1 MENKFK
7 LPEYIEKRACDY
19 MNEILLVLKEMGL
32 LESINTASLDM
43 LAQSYSMFITSTQTL
58 IAEGLTIINKQGNIV
73 PHPAVKIAKDSQI
86 QAINIMRELGL
97 TPLSKK
103 KLSTKEQSDYKE
115 SPFEQFIAN
124 AKEFR

>member
-103 KLSTKEQSDYKE
+103 KLSTKEQSDDKE

>member
-43 LAQSYSMFITSTQTL
+43 LAQSYSMFITATQTL
-58 IAEGLTIINKQGNIV
+58 ITEGLTIINKQGNIV

-103 KLSTKEQSDYKE
+103 KLSTKEQSDDKE

>member
-43 LAQSYSMFITSTQTL
+43 LAQSYSMFITATQTL
-58 IAEGLTIINKQGNIV
+58 RTDGMTIINKQGNIV

-103 KLSTKEQSDYKE
+103 KLLTKEQSDDKE

-124 AKEFR
+124 SKELR